1 MNQHR
6 VSIDTS
12 YGRIILELESEKL
25 PRTVGNFVQYVEEG
39 FYDNTLF
46 HRVIDNFIIQ
56 GGGFEPGLIQKTT
69 RTPVKN
75 ESSRGL
81 HNKRGTIAMARLSE
95 DPDSATC
102 QFFINTRDNDV
113 LDYSAEEKKQG
124 YCAFGRVVDGME
136 VVERIEG
143 VGTATIGEHHD
154 VPLKEIVIEKVE
166 LINTK

>member
-12 YGRIILELESEKL
+12 YGRIILELESEKVPL
-25 PRTVGNFVQYVEEG
+25 TVGNFVQYIEEG

-69 RTPVKN
+69 RTPIKN
-75 ESSRGL
+75 ESSQGL
-81 HNKRGTIAMARLSE
+81 HNKRGTIAMARLPDE
-95 DPDSATC
+95 PDSATS
-102 QFFINTRDNDV
+102 QFFINTRDNDI
-113 LDYSAEEKKQG
+113 LDYNAGDNKQG

-143 VGTATIGEHHD
+143 VGTATVGEHHD